1 VNGISGAVREEA
13 MNAASARLFLFV
25 MVFAIISAGLVLAAA
40 SGHTAVPHA
49 ATAIE
54 YGL

>member
-1 VNGISGAVREEA
+1 
-13 MNAASARLFLFV
+13 MRLNRRFLLV
-25 MVFAIISAGLVLAAA
+25 MVLAVIVAGLVLAMAT
-40 SGHTAVPHA
+40 GHHAAVPHA

>member
-1 VNGISGAVREEA
+1 MYPGSVVTRIDR
-13 MNAASARLFLFV
+13 RLLLV
-25 MVFAIISAGLVLAAA
+25 VALVIILAGLALAVAT
-40 SGHTAVPHA
+40 GHHTAVPHA

>member
-1 VNGISGAVREEA
+1 MYLHLDRRLLLVVALAVI
-13 MNAASARLFLFV
+13 V
-25 MVFAIISAGLVLAAA
+25 AGLVAATLA
-40 SGHTAVPHA
+40 GHPAAVPHA

>member
-1 VNGISGAVREEA
+1 MYTEFVQTRFGR
-13 MNAASARLFLFV
+13 RLRLV
-25 MVFAIISAGLVLAAA
+25 LVLAVIVAGVALAA
-40 SGHTAVPHA
+40 ATGHHTTVAHA